1 MQRQDLQIGKD
12 YLLSLA
18 FFLEIKMYRQPL
30 TALKGVGEKKAAKL
44 KRIGLETFGD
54 VLTDYPR
61 RYMDRRVVKHASE
74 FDGDTP
80 GVIKA
85 KVVRK
90 RKKVLQ
96 KSKGDLL
103 ILDVTD
109 GFYTGEILFFSA
121 KFLEHQFEES
131 ESYFFYGKLEKNG
144 PSFKMVQPDF
154 AISSDASF
162 LRIIPVY
169 NATLGITQ
177 NELIGLHKQVLTALK
192 DKIIDP
198 LPEMIRH
205 MGRLMPYEQAVF
217 EIHFP
222 TSEVGYKA
230 AKQRLVYDELF
241 FLQMRLILLKRNYH
255 KPNRKPFE
263 IDDRIQKLIDTLP
276 FKLTQAQRAVMD
288 TIFEDFKSG
297 FSMNR
302 LIQGDVGSGKTII
315 AFLALMCAVF
325 NDKQGILLAPTT
337 LLAEQ
342 HYENFMKMFPDVP
355 CALLTSHGKASD
367 KRLLKQQIESH
378 EVKIVIG
385 THAVLQ
391 EDVKFDALGVVI
403 TDEQHRFGIRQR
415 LTALQKSEN
424 PHALIMS
431 ATPIPRTLSLIL
443 YGDMDI
449 SIIDEMPAGR
459 KPIKTHFVKP
469 SKVDEM
475 HDFIESKLVEGRQ
488 AYVICPLIEASETL
502 DLNAAQTLYE
512 TLCQRFQHHT
522 VGLIHGKMS
531 AQNKE
536 DAMQAFKQGKT
547 QLLVSTTVI
556 EVGIHVSNATM
567 MVIMNT
573 ERFGLSQLHQLRG
586 RVGRGDEQSYCFLL
600 SDKLSKTAKMRV
612 ETLVA
617 SNNGFEVAE
626 KDLEL
631 RGPGEVFGL
640 RQHGIPELKLANLSK
655 HKAVIGTVQK
665 HIKNLLEEFQ
675 LGHPEAVTFIKSQ
688 QIDLEK
694 WFTL

>member
-1 MQRQDLQIGKD
+1 
-12 YLLSLA
+12 
-18 FFLEIKMYRQPL
+18 MYEQPL
-30 TALKGVGEKKAAKL
+30 TLLKGVGEKKAAKL

-54 VLTDYPR
+54 VLIDYPR
-61 RYMDRRVVKHASE
+61 RYIDRRVVKHATAFE
-74 FDGDTP
+74 DETP

-90 RKKVLQ
+90 RKKILQ
-96 KSKGDLL
+96 KNKGELL

-109 GFYTGEILFFSA
+109 GFYTGEVVFFTA
-121 KFLEHQFEES
+121 KFVEHQFLEG
-131 ESYFFYGKLEKNG
+131 ESYFFYGKLEKHG
-144 PSFKMVQPDF
+144 PLFKMSQPDY
-154 AISSDASF
+154 AVHTDQTF
-162 LRIIPVY
+162 LKIVPVY

-177 NELIGLHKQVLTALK
+177 NELIRLHQQVLMAFK
-192 DKIIDP
+192 DKVKDP

-205 MGRLMPYEQAVF
+205 VGRLMPYEQALF

-241 FLQMRLILLKRNYH
+241 FLQMRLILLKSNYH
-255 KPNRKPFE
+255 KPNRKPFK
-263 IDDRIQKLIDTLP
+263 IDQRIQTLMEALP
-276 FKLTQAQRAVMD
+276 FKLTQAQVSVLN
-288 TIFEDFKSG
+288 TIFEDMKSG

-315 AFLALMCAVF
+315 AFLTLLCGVY
-325 NDKQGILLAPTT
+325 NEKQGILLAPTT

-342 HYENFMKMFPDVP
+342 HYENFKTMFPDIP
-355 CALLTSHGKASD
+355 CALLSSQCRASE
-367 KRLLKQQIESH
+367 KKLIKQQIESH
-378 EVKIVIG
+378 EVKVVIG

-391 EDVKFDALGVVI
+391 DDVKFDALGVVI

-415 LTALQKSEN
+415 LSALQKAEN

-475 HDFIESKLVEGRQ
+475 HEFIESKLVEGRQ
-488 AYVICPLIEASETL
+488 GYVICPLIEASETL

-512 TLCQRFQHHT
+512 TLCQRFNRHK
-522 VGLIHGKMS
+522 VGLIHGKMN
-531 AQNKE
+531 AQSKDE
-536 DAMQAFKQGKT
+536 TMQAFKNGQI

-612 ETLVA
+612 ETLVT

-640 RQHGIPELKLANLSK
+640 RQHGIPELKLANLVK
-655 HKAVIGTVQK
+655 HKAVISTVQK
-665 HIKNLLEEFQ
+665 HIKNLLEEYQ
-675 LGHPEAVTFIKSQ
+675 LGHPDAVAFIKSQ
-688 QIDLEK
+688 QIDLDK